1 MVLRQANPLSGPQY
15 FLLGALEG
23 WDVEISFLS
32 PEMAKQIL
40 IKYRINSVVM
50 LLCTQIKSLLPC
62 GSRKGLVDA
71 NANIPKRPDELLS
84 SLGQPVD
91 TSEMQRITQVCQG
104 VTTIEEIHVK

>member
-1 MVLRQANPLSGPQY
+1 V
-15 FLLGALEG
+15 LGALEG
-23 WDVEISFLS
+23 VGLGNLFLG

-40 IKYRINSVVM
+40 IKYRSNSVVEIKSRHAQ
-50 LLCTQIKSLLPC
+50 LLSSQIKSLLCC

-91 TSEMQRITQVCQG
+91 TSEMQRITQVR
-104 VTTIEEIHVK
+104 IHVK